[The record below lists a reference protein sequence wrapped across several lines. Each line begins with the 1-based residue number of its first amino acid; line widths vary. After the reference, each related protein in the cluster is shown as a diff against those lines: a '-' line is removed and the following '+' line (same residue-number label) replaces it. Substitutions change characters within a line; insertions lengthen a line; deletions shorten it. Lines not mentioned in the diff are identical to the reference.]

1 MMPKVDL
8 NSPMLV
14 WTGAYAYRWT
24 ELVEVLDP
32 VALVDRAYARFQVK
46 SAEDP
51 EKVAEEDFR
60 SEAE

>member
-8 NSPMLV
+8 DSPMLV

-32 VALVDRAYARFQVK
+32 VALVDRAHARFLVK

-51 EKVAEEDFR
+51 EKVAEDDFR
-60 SEAE
+60 SQSD